1 MTSTML
7 QKGLLMVTAVLA
19 LSLTAWGQC
28 SNADLTG
35 KYGFAGGGLDKNGNP
50 IHVLAYIKANGRGT
64 FTGTETGS
72 DDGTVFTNIPLTGTY
87 SINSDC
93 TGSGTSKLKGQ
104 KTTNHFN
111 LVVVSGGKNLQ
122 TLSTDAPN
130 VQAGT
135 VQAQGKATCTVAGL
149 KGSFGIEASGDF
161 IGVGAVALDGLFTLD
176 GKGNVSGTESGS
188 IAGSIFTG
196 QSVSGTYTVASNCT
210 GTITVTVLGQTEHS
224 SFVVTNG
231 GKELLVVE
239 TDANTVVSGF
249 GQQ

>member
-1 MTSTML
+1 MISRIL
-7 QKGLLMVTAVLA
+7 HKGLLIVAAVLA
-19 LSLTAWGQC
+19 LGLAAWGQC
-28 SNADLTG
+28 SNANVTG
-35 KYGFAGGGLDKNGNP
+35 KYGFSSTGLDKNGTP
-50 IHVLAYIKANGRGT
+50 IAAIGYIKADGKGT
-64 FTGTETGS
+64 VKGTETGS
-72 DDGTVFTNIPLTGTY
+72 DDGAVFTNVPLTGTY
-87 SINSDC
+87 SINADC

-122 TLSTDAPN
+122 TLSTDTPN
-130 VQAGT
+130 VQTGT

-149 KGSFGIEASGDF
+149 KGNFGVEASGVF

-176 GKGNVSGTESGS
+176 GKGNVTGTESGS

-210 GTITVTVLGQTEHS
+210 GTIAATVLGQTLHS

-231 GKELLVVE
+231 GKGLLLVG
-239 TDANTVVSGF
+239 TDAGTIISGF